1 MKSDH
6 RGARGARKGENA
18 EKGPK
23 FQKRSFFGIS
33 QKFSKHV
40 FCTNIQYPNTKFGGP
55 GVKNGH
61 FTAKNVFFR
70 FFENINLLK
79 TRKLKKLRHA
89 KSISSYNSQYF
100 STGPSFLESGSNCA
114 HNLFVRFWNFA
125 PRTWVFPANLKKRP
139 WGKDV
144 DATPHHTPQIKK

>member
-1 MKSDH
+1 MDH
-6 RGARGARKGENA
+6 QEARNAREG

-23 FQKRSFFGIS
+23 FQKRHFLGFPKFFKTCFLYQYSIPKYQIWGS
-33 QKFSKHV
+33 WGQKRPFY
-40 FCTNIQYPNTKFGGP
+40 T
-55 GVKNGH
+55 
-61 FTAKNVFFR
+61 KNVYFR

-100 STGPSFLESGSNCA
+100 STGQSFLESGRNCA

-125 PRTWVFPANLKKRP
+125 PRTWGFPREPEKPFISTYNSPLEWQK
-139 WGKDV
+139 
-144 DATPHHTPQIKK
+144 